1 MVFTSI
7 VRVQDLDTL
16 REVTGGQ
23 VCVEGLGIDALFH
36 HRGYCAGQVTYCE
49 ASAVCVDQKLL
60 QHFWEVAFLV
70 EEVNPFVS
78 RCTVNKNE
86 HDFAAD
92 EEQVE
97 VHLL

>member
-16 REVTGGQ
+16 RKVTGGQ
-23 VCVEGLGIDALFH
+23 VRVEGLGIDALFH
-36 HRGYCAGQVTYCE
+36 HRGYCACQVTYGE
-49 ASAVCVDQKLL
+49 TSAVRVDQKLL

-78 RCTVNKNE
+78 RCTVNKDE

-97 VHLL
+97 VHFF